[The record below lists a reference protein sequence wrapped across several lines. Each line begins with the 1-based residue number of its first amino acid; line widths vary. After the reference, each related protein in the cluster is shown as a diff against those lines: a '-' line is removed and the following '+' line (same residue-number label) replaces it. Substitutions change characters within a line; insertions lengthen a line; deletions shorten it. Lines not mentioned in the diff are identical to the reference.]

1 MRKEVIYRYAPYLKV
16 AKIIILPCL
25 KGDGLLHC
33 MPVAGSFLLLCLV
46 ICQRECAA
54 NGFRAVPSTLAR
66 GELLFFYINFHFHA
80 SIGSLV
86 QDLIYKMNAINEC
99 MK

>member
-66 GELLFFYINFHFHA
+66 GELLFFFINLRKWNFPMTR
-80 SIGSLV
+80 SVRLSVGLS
-86 QDLIYKMNAINEC
+86 
-99 MK
+99 